1 MIMDFKFE
9 VCDPTK
15 ESLLGLRLSKGKKC
29 EVIND
34 YIFNIKDNIIMFEI
48 GLLLFKVS
56 LIFKYDD
63 VDG

>member
-1 MIMDFKFE
+1 MIMNFKFE

-15 ESLLGLRLSKGKKC
+15 EALLGARLSKGKKC

-34 YIFNIKDNIIMFEI
+34 YLFDINDNVIMFEI

-63 VDG
+63 IDG